1 MSNPVF
7 IVDGLRTP
15 FVKAGKEF
23 RDIHPKDLGINNLR
37 EFLHKIDLKGNEI
50 DEVLFGNSFTLY
62 DSPNIARIISLSS
75 GLPQSIP
82 AATIHKNCASS
93 MEAFFLASHKIQQ
106 GERDS
111 IIAGG
116 VESMSYVPLILSQP
130 LSNKIQ
136 SFFLSKT
143 FRQKC
148 KTLFS
153 IKRKDIKFISP
164 LMEGLKDPFTGYSM
178 GETAE
183 IIAREFG
190 ISRES
195 QDAFAMESHKK
206 AKRAKE
212 RLSEE
217 MFPYITPAQIVNEDR
232 GVRSQMSE
240 KKLKKMS
247 GFFDKKYGSVTIAN
261 SCSINDGSSLVLVM
275 SEKKIKILGLKPLAE
290 VIAFSSVGLEPE
302 RMGLGP
308 VYAAAQALKKAKL
321 TLKDMDLIEIN
332 EAFAG
337 QVLACLKAFNSKSFA
352 EKKLALS
359 SPVGEIDPK
368 KLNTNGGAIAI
379 GHPIAATG
387 TRLILTL
394 AKEMQ
399 RRKVEFG
406 LASLCI
412 GGGQGSAVILKRT
425 S

>member
-1 MSNPVF
+1 MSNSVF

-15 FVKAGKEF
+15 FVKSGKEF
-23 RDIHPKDLGINNLR
+23 RDIHPRDLGINNLR

-62 DSPNIARIISLSS
+62 DSPNIARVISLSS
-75 GLPQSIP
+75 SLPQSIP

-106 GERDS
+106 EERDS

-116 VESMSYVPLILSQP
+116 VDSMSYIPLILSQS

-195 QDAFAMESHKK
+195 QDAFAIESHKK

-217 MFPYITPAQIVNEDR
+217 MFPYITPTQIVNEDR
-232 GVRSQMSE
+232 GVRSQISE

-247 GFFDKKYGSVTIAN
+247 GFFDKKYGSITIAN
-261 SCSINDGSSLVLVM
+261 SCSTNDGSSLVLVM
-275 SEKKIKILGLKPLAE
+275 SEKKLKLLGLKPLAE

-308 VYAAAQALKKAKL
+308 VYAAAQALKQAKL
-321 TLKDMDLIEIN
+321 TLKDMNLIEIN

-352 EKKLALS
+352 EEKLALS
-359 SPVGEIDPK
+359 SPVGEIDPE
-368 KLNTNGGAIAI
+368 KLNINGGAIAI

-406 LASLCI
+406 LAALCV